1 MTRYQIDGPCR
12 IERLP
17 APGMATAN
25 ATAPDPTP
33 CLALVAGA
41 EPAPPALVHDPRV
54 EPTGPGSW
62 RLTCREGEFELRAAG
77 LEWLEPRPQLFQ
89 ELLAGHALR
98 TRDRIVARGLLLLL
112 GLPGGARLLRAWHAR
127 RG

>member
-1 MTRYQIDGPCR
+1 MARHQIDGPCR

-17 APGMATAN
+17 PSGVVVATA
-25 ATAPDPTP
+25 TAADPAP
-33 CLALVAGA
+33 CLVLVAGV
-41 EPAPPALVHDPRV
+41 EPAPPTRVHDPRV
-54 EPTGPGSW
+54 EPTGPGRW
-62 RLTCREGEFELRAAG
+62 RLSCREGEFELRAAG
-77 LEWLEPRPQLFQ
+77 LEWLDPRPQLFQ

-98 TRDRIVARGLLLLL
+98 TRDRVVARGLLLLL